1 MFTMSCGKFTPVN
14 LRSVC
19 KKILIL
25 NLPNPFFVCPLFV
38 LWETASGSYLP
49 SLHHSDFIV
58 SQTQNSKNMWLISL
72 HHLQTAWEEPSHVLL
87 HSQLSLVT
95 VWSAMS
101 FFSSP
106 PFLSDSLKLLPW
118 LTVNFRYLWKKSMI
132 QMDFEK
138 EKKKKKKDAH
148 LIIQY
153 ECFWLGLCIYFI
165 AFTFLGM
172 QTQRNAGAAWYSG
185 HCRKESPWQAA
196 HSSQCSQNS

>member
-1 MFTMSCGKFTPVN
+1 MSIMSWDKFPPVN

-19 KKILIL
+19 KKILFL
-25 NLPNPFFVCPLFV
+25 NLPNPFFGCPPFV

-58 SQTQNSKNMWLISL
+58 SQTQQQEYVINIITSPSDCLGRAISC
-72 HHLQTAWEEPSHVLL
+72 VLL

-95 VWSAMS
+95 VWSVMS

-138 EKKKKKKDAH
+138 KRKRKRI
-148 LIIQY
+148 LI
-153 ECFWLGLCIYFI
+153 W
-165 AFTFLGM
+165 
-172 QTQRNAGAAWYSG
+172 
-185 HCRKESPWQAA
+185 
-196 HSSQCSQNS
+196 